1 MFIGNIKWKVLAD
14 EAGGAHTESL
24 PRIEKP
30 VCLLV
35 RSLGPRVSTD
45 VSEQVK
51 EGDCKKTFIKAL
63 VLVYQEIK

>member
-24 PRIEKP
+24 PRIAKALLF
-30 VCLLV
+30 VC
-35 RSLGPRVSTD
+35 SFAGPRLSTD
-45 VSEQVK
+45 VSDQVK

-63 VLVYQEIK
+63 VLVFQEIK